1 MMITRLYGLQCYNA
15 SSVSKVRDLELQGA
29 LGKISSIKNTPLVIS
44 TTPIKYDEL
53 PSSKEILKE
62 NKRGCFSSLLKRLAP
77 KTPDSDV
84 LKGRMLIIRAGYHAT
99 LDSETLLRNGLSS
112 TYEND
117 AFGKGKELEGE
128 GLYVAENRK
137 TAEGYAKTSS
147 GNAEVL
153 EVWLRL
159 AEDNIKSDEVQKT
172 RADDIVIRPH
182 VYDNVFFVK
191 RPQ

>member
-84 LKGRMLIIRAGYHAT
+84 LKAPV
-99 LDSETLLRNGLSS
+99 E
-112 TYEND
+112 
-117 AFGKGKELEGE
+117 
-128 GLYVAENRK
+128 
-137 TAEGYAKTSS
+137 
-147 GNAEVL
+147 
-153 EVWLRL
+153 
-159 AEDNIKSDEVQKT
+159 
-172 RADDIVIRPH
+172 
-182 VYDNVFFVK
+182 FVK
-191 RPQ
+191 KHPKMTIATGMITTVIGSITANVPAIGIGMTLIAAGALAQASNRHAEKQTNNPEAQISPEIAS